1 MFCFRYYHTDALE
14 CVTAEQCRDM
24 LPKKKW
30 WTLDGLCVKQCPLG
44 YRDAPHLPEKCEPC
58 NGTCEKLCTPPN
70 VVGSLQSVKKLKGC
84 THINGSL
91 IVRVT
96 TKAVADE
103 LELLGSIEE
112 ISDYLKIIRS
122 SALTDLTFLKNLR
135 VIQGKKLENNL
146 YALVI
151 YENNNLHKLW
161 DLSTF
166 SLSIQKGT
174 ISSHNNRLLCLTE
187 IKNLA
192 KKCNL
197 EYTSYDVSEHSN
209 GHKSV
214 CTTNNITM
222 TVLNVNSNNVTIKW
236 EELNP
241 NSNNLYAVYWIEGS
255 CDENITIFSN
265 NNECEEQGWETAY
278 TIKPT
283 LHIRKLKPYTS
294 YAYYIRAS
302 FSGEV
307 KASSQIACFKTEIDD
322 PSEILNLRAGPTN
335 YSSVIMLTWD
345 KPLYLNGP
353 LSYYIITAYP
363 QQDDE
368 DFLNLRNYCTAQY
381 DVEKV
386 TYTNTSL
393 ERACWCDTD
402 EIQFDNICSNLTE
415 SKSGSC
421 GSRDYFL
428 YSSDA
433 HTLDTGVIS
442 RNTSRGDIEKYEV
455 KGLRHYTLY
464 VFYISACNDRGYG
477 AAKCGPAVQVSA
489 RTSRK
494 IEADDIPGIVTV
506 DVSEMHAVIR
516 WKEPRDP
523 NALITSYVLS
533 YDAANPDCITRLE
546 FLKAGQK
553 FSRKFQAGKHVVR
566 VRAVSL
572 AGPGTS
578 SGPAEFTIVDPNH
591 ISVVTGIIIA
601 IVMATLLVLGLIGS
615 VCFYVRRKNQYK
627 NRLITT
633 INPDYSGTVYLEDE
647 WEIDRQNIEINHEL
661 GCGTFGKVFN
671 GLIKPSNI
679 PCAIKTVNEDT
690 NAHDRVEFLNEASVM
705 KSFNTSNHVV
715 RLLGVVSR
723 GSPPLVIMELMERG
737 DLKSYLR
744 RSRGSSNNITCAE
757 MYRMAAQIA
766 DGMAYLAAKKFVH
779 RDLAARNCMVA
790 QDRTVKVGDF
800 GMARDV
806 YETDYYK
813 KETRGLLPV
822 RWMAPESLADGV
834 FTADSDVWSYGVVL
848 WEMATLAEQPYQGLA
863 NDAVLE
869 FVKTGGTMQRP
880 KECPEIFWDIM
891 KNCWMWQPKDR
902 PLFTDIVFRLESYV
916 GEDFQ
921 LVSFYHSREGKEH
934 RMNAGERVINQ
945 PAFCGNRE
953 PRAYWNTSEEGINFL
968 SNSASR
974 PGRYLPLSYQRI

>member
-1 MFCFRYYHTDALE
+1 M
-14 CVTAEQCRDM
+14 
-24 LPKKKW
+24 
-30 WTLDGLCVKQCPLG
+30 CVKQCPLG
-44 YRDAPHLPEKCEPC
+44 YQDAPHLREKCEPC
-58 NGTCEKLCTPPN
+58 NGTCEKLCRPPK
-70 VVGSLQSVKKLKGC
+70 VIDSLETIKKLNSC
-84 THINGSL
+84 TRINGSL
-91 IVRVT
+91 VIRIA

-103 LELLGSIEE
+103 LEHLSSIKE
-112 ISDYLKIIRS
+112 ISDYLKIMRS

-161 DLSTF
+161 DLSNF
-166 SLSIQKGT
+166 SLSIENGT
-174 ISSHNNRLLCLTE
+174 ISSHYNQLLCLNE

-197 EYTSYDVSEHSN
+197 KYTPFDVSDYSN

-214 CTTNNITM
+214 CTTNNMTM
-222 TVLNVNSNNVTIKW
+222 TVFNINSNNVTIKW

-241 NSNNLYAVYWIEGS
+241 NSNNIYFVFWIEGN

-265 NNECEEQGWETAY
+265 NNECEGKGWETAY

-283 LHIRKLKPYTS
+283 IQISKLKPYTS

-302 FSGEV
+302 VSELDEV
-307 KASSQIACFKTEIDD
+307 KSLNSTLREASSQIACFKTEIDD
-322 PSEILNLRAGPTN
+322 PSEILNVRAFATN
-335 YSSVIMLTWD
+335 HSSVIMLTWD

-368 DFLNLRNYCTAQY
+368 DFLNLRNYCIAQY

-386 TYTNTSL
+386 TYTNTTL
-393 ERACWCDTD
+393 ESACWCDTD

-415 SKSGSC
+415 FKSDSC
-421 GSRDYFL
+421 RSRDYFL
-428 YSSDA
+428 YNSDA

-442 RNTSRGDIEKYEV
+442 RKTSRGNIEKYEV
-455 KGLRHYTLY
+455 NGLRHYTLY
-464 VFYISACNDRGYG
+464 VFFISACNDRGDG
-477 AAKCGPAVQVSA
+477 AARCGPAVQVSA

-494 IEADDIPGIVTV
+494 IEADDIPGTV
-506 DVSEMHAVIR
+506 EVKFSEMHAVIT
-516 WKEPRDP
+516 WEEPTDP

-546 FLKAGQK
+546 FLKAGRK
-553 FSRKFQAGKHVVR
+553 FARKFQEGKHVVR

-572 AGPGTS
+572 AGPGNP
-578 SGPAEFTIVDPNH
+578 SGPAEFTIEDPNRVSFATWIV
-591 ISVVTGIIIA
+591 ISIIMVT
-601 IVMATLLVLGLIGS
+601 VLVLGSIGC
-615 VCFYVRRKNQYK
+615 VFFYVRRKTQYK

-647 WEIDRQNIEINHEL
+647 WEMDRQNIDINNEL
-661 GCGTFGKVFN
+661 GCGTFGKVYN

-723 GSPPLVIMELMERG
+723 GSPPLVVMELMERG

-863 NDAVLE
+863 NDEVLE

-921 LVSFYHSREGKEH
+921 LVSFYHSRAGREH